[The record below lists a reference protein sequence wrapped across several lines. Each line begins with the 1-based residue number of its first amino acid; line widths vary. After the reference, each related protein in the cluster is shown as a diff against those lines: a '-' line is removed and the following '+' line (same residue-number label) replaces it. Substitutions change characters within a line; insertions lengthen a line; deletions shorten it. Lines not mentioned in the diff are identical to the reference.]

1 MSEPVF
7 KLNMLI
13 EGEAS
18 GPLIVSREALSFWGG
33 VDARTG
39 EVIDRRHPL
48 SGQILAKKIL
58 VLPGSRGSSSGSGVL
73 LEAIRNYSAPA
84 AIITTEADHIL
95 ALAAL
100 LGRELYGRNP
110 PVAVAPP
117 GFLEWAEQQVGNT
130 FSLRRD
136 GSFISGS

>member
-1 MSEPVF
+1 MSETVF

-18 GPLIVSREALSFWGG
+18 GPLIVSHEALSFWGG

-48 SGQILAKKIL
+48 SGQLLAKKIL
-58 VLPGSRGSSSGSGVL
+58 VFPGSRGSSSGSGVL
-73 LEAIRNYSAPA
+73 LEAIRNHSAPA
-84 AIITTEADHIL
+84 AIITVEADHIL

-117 GFLEWAEQQVGNT
+117 GFLEWAEQQAGNT
-130 FSLRRD
+130 FSLRPD
-136 GSFISGS
+136 GSFISGA